1 MTGLTKASHRWDLH
15 VQVDVGAD
23 ERHLLDVTWDQVWGV
38 LTILVDGVEAL
49 EERHLFGLRRVRRYA
64 LTVGEHEVH
73 EVVLEKR
80 KQLLIGGIAK
90 QKIEVFVDGERVET
104 RSGPLRAALR

>member
-1 MTGLTKASHRWDLH
+1 MAALTKASHRWDIH
-15 VQVDVGAD
+15 FQFDVGSG
-23 ERHLLDVTWDQVWGV
+23 ERHLLDVNWDQVWGV
-38 LTILVDGVEAL
+38 LTIRVDGVEAL
-49 EERHLFGLRRVRRYA
+49 EERHMFGLRRVRRYA
-64 LTVGEHEVH
+64 LTVGEH

-104 RSGPLRAALR
+104 RSDPLRAAV